1 MLFNNKKYTV
11 VFLICVV
18 VSRIA
23 ATALRG
29 VTESQVGDASR
40 VIDVA
45 EPAVQLEMGQ
55 TAKDGM
61 DDSAII
67 HDHVVNDVQDP
78 VTLREYAIVRRGG
91 KSISNSE
98 NSTMLDPVE
107 RRLLG
112 ATVEYHTVLIVRAN
126 SAGVSETQMRSSVHT
141 DVKRQ
146 MELCSQG
153 VVRIS
158 PPRFGVPTVIN
169 VAVGMSITYANMDA
183 FADAAERAAEQQL
196 NNRYNLREVAD
207 HILFVL
213 PYIQD
218 FTAKGELGTPQTWRA
233 GAMGFTSKYSAKYA
247 PSLSILMHEL
257 VSPSFVRAKSFSTML
272 TFPHSHLRLLHVT
285 YNTSWQGH
293 NLGLHHAGF
302 QSKSRN
308 FCIPASVM
316 FGHSIM
322 V

>member
-1 MLFNNKKYTV
+1 MIFNKHTAL
-11 VFLICVV
+11 FLICLLV

-29 VTESQVGDASR
+29 VTESQASDEVR
-40 VIDVA
+40 GINGADDKVQPAIVPTGKNGIDNIISNHLVA
-45 EPAVQLEMGQ
+45 VE
-55 TAKDGM
+55 
-61 DDSAII
+61 
-67 HDHVVNDVQDP
+67 DP
-78 VTLREYAIVRRGG
+78 VIRDEYVIVRR
-91 KSISNSE
+91 
-98 NSTMLDPVE
+98 STSLDPVQRNLVVTTAE
-107 RRLLG
+107 F
-112 ATVEYHTVLIVRAN
+112 HTVLIVRAN
-126 SAGVSETQMRSSVHT
+126 NAAVSEAQMRSSVHS

-153 VVRIS
+153 LVRIL
-158 PPRFGVPTVIN
+158 PPRYNLPTVIN

-196 NNRYNLREVAD
+196 NNRYKLRQVAD

-285 YNTSWQGH
+285 CKPTWQGH

>member
-1 MLFNNKKYTV
+1 
-11 VFLICVV
+11 V

-29 VTESQVGDASR
+29 APESQVSDGSRGIDGAGDG
-40 VIDVA
+40 VQ
-45 EPAVQLEMGQ
+45 PAMVQ
-55 TAKDGM
+55 TAKNGIDK
-61 DDSAII
+61 SSISSNHLVA
-67 HDHVVNDVQDP
+67 VEDP
-78 VTLREYAIVRRGG
+78 VIRDEYVIVRRSAKVEGSLS
-91 KSISNSE
+91 KSE
-98 NSTMLDPVE
+98 NSTLLDPVQRHLAYTTAE
-107 RRLLG
+107 QR
-112 ATVEYHTVLIVRAN
+112 TVLIVRAN
-126 SAGVSETQMRSSVHT
+126 NAGVSEAQMLSSVHS

-153 VVRIS
+153 LVRIL
-158 PPRFGVPTVIN
+158 PPRYSLPAVIN

-196 NNRYNLREVAD
+196 NNRYKLREVAD

-218 FTAKGELGTPQTWRA
+218 FSAKGELGKPQSWRA
-233 GAMGFTSKYSAKYA
+233 GALGYTSKFSSNYA

-257 VSPSFVRAKSFSTML
+257 VSLLVRATTGWLCFPFLST
-272 TFPHSHLRLLHVT
+272 HHH
-285 YNTSWQGH
+285 NTSCQGH

-302 QSKSRN
+302 QSKSSN
-308 FCIPASVM
+308 FVCIPASFM
-316 FGHSIM
+316 LGHWIM